1 MTFLQLGF
9 YSLVAEYKSI
19 CTTKN
24 QSKIRFFAIYQ
35 VRLVVKCPHMQPKN
49 VRMSFCCE
57 EAVKSASRL
66 QSHFYT
72 KGHWK
77 TLLRRCVGNISEFCS
92 SSNGSTEL
100 SKIAQFPSHHGACK
114 WRKFAQSSS
123 DERSARNVVF
133 TLHVS

>member
-77 TLLRRCVGNISEFCS
+77 TLCRKHCS
-92 SSNGSTEL
+92 SRSCNGSTEL